1 MLKSIA
7 TALAV
12 ILLAAPAMAQGQ
24 EPVDPGRSDKSHV
37 RLQDAQKPAAAQ
49 DEDDDDDD
57 PTRGWNRMRRGFYTG
72 LLIGGIVGIVAA
84 VDCGHPE
91 CGPLVTLAAG
101 AGAGIGLTIDL
112 LLVPERAN
120 APAPASRHDTRAM
133 PFTTGRRVAVGF
145 RTSW

>member
-7 TALAV
+7 IALAV
-12 ILLAAPAMAQGQ
+12 ILLAAPALAQ
-24 EPVDPGRSDKSHV
+24 EPQPMDTGRSDKSDV
-37 RLQDAQKPAAAQ
+37 RLQDTQKPAAAQ

-57 PTRGWNRMRRGFYTG
+57 PTRGWNRMKRGFYTG

-112 LLVPERAN
+112 LLVPERPN
-120 APAPASRHDTRAM
+120 TTASRHSRAM

>member
-1 MLKSIA
+1 MLKPIA
-7 TALAV
+7 IALAV
-12 ILLAAPAMAQGQ
+12 VLLAAPAMAQEAQ
-24 EPVDPGRSDKSHV
+24 PVNSGRSDKSDV
-37 RLQDAQKPAAAQ
+37 RLQDAQKPAVAQ
-49 DEDDDDDD
+49 DEDDDDD

-72 LLIGGIVGIVAA
+72 LVIGGIVGILAA